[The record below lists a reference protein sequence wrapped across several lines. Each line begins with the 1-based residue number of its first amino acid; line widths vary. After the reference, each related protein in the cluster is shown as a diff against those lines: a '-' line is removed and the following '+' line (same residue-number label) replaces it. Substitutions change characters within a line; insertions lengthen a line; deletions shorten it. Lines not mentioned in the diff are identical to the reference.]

1 MKHKTGFSVFF
12 LLAAMGVATQYAQAA
27 NLSVNCDKHD
37 SIERP
42 CTCLRLSIRK
52 GQTR

>member
-1 MKHKTGFSVFF
+1 MKHKAWSFVFF
-12 LLAAMGVATQYAQAA
+12 LLTAIGVVGQYAQAA